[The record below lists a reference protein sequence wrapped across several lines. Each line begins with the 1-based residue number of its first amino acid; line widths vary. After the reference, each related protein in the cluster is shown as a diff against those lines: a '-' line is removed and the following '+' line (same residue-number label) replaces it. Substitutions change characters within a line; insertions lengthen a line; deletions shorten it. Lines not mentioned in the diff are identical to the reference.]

1 VIGSLRTLGV
11 LNAAIWFGS
20 AAGMLFCGSPALHS
34 AAMLTLLEPKH
45 YPYFS
50 DAITQIMLTRWF
62 HWQIVFGVIALIHF
76 FGERLYFGQTAIKF
90 PPGLLMALLGIMLL
104 DGTLI
109 QSRCQRYLPKQ
120 FAVNASAEDRDR
132 SAAAFHAWDTAGGFA
147 HLTLT
152 IGLGFYVLRLGQ
164 SFDRRNT

>member
-1 VIGSLRTLGV
+1 
-11 LNAAIWFGS
+11 
-20 AAGMLFCGSPALHS
+20 
-34 AAMLTLLEPKH
+34 MLTLLEAKH

-50 DAITQIMLTRWF
+50 DAITQIVLTRWF

-109 QSRCQRYLPKQ
+109 QSRCQRYLHAQ
-120 FAVNASAEDRDR
+120 VAVNLPSEERARASA
-132 SAAAFHAWDTAGGFA
+132 SFHAWDSAGSFA
-147 HLTLT
+147 HVLLAV
-152 IGLGFYVLRLGQ
+152 GLGFYVLRLGQ
-164 SFDRRNT
+164 SADRRKV

>member
-1 VIGSLRTLGV
+1 MIGSLRTLGV

-20 AAGMLFCGSPALHS
+20 AASMVLFASPSLHS
-34 AAMLTLLEPKH
+34 AAMLTLLGPKH

-50 DAITQIMLTRWF
+50 DAITQILLTRWF

-109 QSRCQRYLPKQ
+109 QSRCQRYLPAQ
-120 FAVNASAEDRDR
+120 IAVNLSAEAKAR
-132 SAAAFHAWDTAGGFA
+132 STASFHAWDTAGAFA
-147 HLTLT
+147 HVLLAV
-152 IGLGFYVLRLGQ
+152 GLGLYVLRLSQ
-164 SFDRRNT
+164 SFDRRAA